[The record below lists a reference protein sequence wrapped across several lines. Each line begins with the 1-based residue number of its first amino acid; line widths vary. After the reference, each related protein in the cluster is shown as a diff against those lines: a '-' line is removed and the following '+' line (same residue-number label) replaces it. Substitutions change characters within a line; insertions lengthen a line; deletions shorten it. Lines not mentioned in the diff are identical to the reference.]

1 MGAIDEYLGLKIHQ
15 NPFDGEFYRQRID
28 WLETAA
34 REYKAAWNY
43 YFGQDSIRTP
53 PELPKDLP
61 IPTPGAV
68 DGDEDCKP
76 VVDALDRI
84 CLSLN
89 AFVTQNHAQQE
100 ANRALIVGLI
110 GQLQAIQ
117 GELAE
122 MRSEL
127 GTANSLYVQSHSSR
141 EFQAKQWEQLLDV
154 LTTGQKAMAAAVT
167 ELIYA
172 QTGKRVDP
180 GGVGTEIEAEGAE
193 LEITDVKTL
202 ED

>member
-1 MGAIDEYLGLKIHQ
+1 MGAIDEYAGLKIHL
-15 NPFDGEFYRQRID
+15 NPFDGEYYRQRIE
-28 WLETAA
+28 WVETAA

-43 YFGQDSIRTP
+43 YFGQDSIRKP
-53 PELPKDLP
+53 PEPPKDLP

-68 DGDEDCKP
+68 DGDDDCKP

-89 AFVTQNHAQQE
+89 ALVTQNHAQQE
-100 ANRALIVGLI
+100 ANRALFVGLI

-117 GELAE
+117 GAISEI
-122 MRSEL
+122 RSEI
-127 GTANSLYVQSHSSR
+127 GTSNSLYVQSHSSR
-141 EFQAKQWEQLLDV
+141 EFQARQWEQLLDV
-154 LTTGQKAMAAAVT
+154 LTTGQKATAAAVT
-167 ELIYA
+167 ELIYV

-180 GGVGTEIEAEGAE
+180 GGVGTDIEAEGPE